1 MMTARERDEEED
13 RFTASLAGLAMTLL
27 LSIVGL
33 VVIDRLAILSKLE
46 DCLLQGR
53 KNCERI
59 ELSPIRNEEWPV
71 PAGVRRTATSWSGQF
86 SDAVR

>member
-1 MMTARERDEEED
+1 MRAVERDEEED

-27 LSIVGL
+27 LSLVAL
-33 VVIDRLAILSKLE
+33 VVIDRLAVISKLE

-59 ELSPIRNEEWPV
+59 ELSPIRNEARPL
-71 PAGVRRTATSWSGQF
+71 PAQVRRTATAWSGQL
-86 SDAVR
+86 SDALR